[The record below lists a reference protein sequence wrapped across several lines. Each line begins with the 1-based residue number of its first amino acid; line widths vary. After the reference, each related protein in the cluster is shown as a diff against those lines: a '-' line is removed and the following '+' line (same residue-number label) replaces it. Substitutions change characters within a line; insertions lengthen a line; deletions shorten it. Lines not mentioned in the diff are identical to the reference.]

1 MSDSSISWI
10 GLAISVVLMIDKM
23 ISKSKKVK
31 CKCCGCSE
39 FEADTSPQTP
49 KMKKQPTPHLM
60 RPFVKTITFIHFFIL
75 FLFVNFFLFD
85 KNQ

>member
-39 FEADTSPQTP
+39 FEADASPQTP
-49 KMKKQPTPHLM
+49 KMKKQPPT
-60 RPFVKTITFIHFFIL
+60 KDDSENIEIT
-75 FLFVNFFLFD
+75 VS
-85 KNQ
+85 

>member
-10 GLAISVVLMIDKM
+10 GLAFSVLLMIDKL

-31 CKCCGCSE
+31 CKCCGSE

-49 KMKKQPTPHLM
+49 
-60 RPFVKTITFIHFFIL
+60 RPQKRTQEKEHTENIEIT
-75 FLFVNFFLFD
+75 VS
-85 KNQ
+85 